1 MFSART
7 RWDLTANRLAE
18 LLAHKRAG
26 GRRVLD
32 LTETNPTRAGLQAP
46 ADVLAALADPAG
58 LAYQPDPC
66 GLRAARQAVSAD
78 FARRGA
84 DVAPGHVVLTASTSE
99 AYGFLFKLLCD
110 AGDEVM
116 VPRPSYPLFE
126 YLAGLEGVAARP
138 YPLVFDGEWRVDVAA
153 LEGGIGPRT
162 RAVIVVSPNNPTGSF
177 VKPDEAAALHAA
189 AARAGLALVADEVFA
204 DFPLRAGAG
213 GAVFAAGGAALWFS
227 LGGLSK
233 SCGLPQLKLAWIALG
248 GPAALRDE
256 ARARLELIADTYL
269 SVSTPVQLAAPALL
283 ARAGALRAPIAA
295 RVASNLA
302 TLRGQVAGSAAT
314 LLPPEGGW
322 SAVLRIPATVG
333 EEERVLSLL
342 EHEDVLVHPGYFF
355 DFPHEAFLVASLL
368 PRPDE
373 FQEAV
378 SRLLRVL

>member
-7 RWDLTANRLAE
+7 RWDLTANRLSE
-18 LLAHKRAG
+18 LMAHKRAE

-32 LTETNPTRAGLQAP
+32 LTETNPTRAGLRAP
-46 ADVLAALADPAG
+46 ADVLAALADPAA
-58 LAYQPDPC
+58 LAYEPDPR
-66 GLRAARQAVSAD
+66 GMSTAREAVSAD

-84 DVAPGHVVLTASTSE
+84 DVAPDHLVLTASTSE

-138 YPLVFDGEWRVDVAA
+138 YPLLFDGEWRVDVAA
-153 LEGGIGPRT
+153 LEGGITPRT
-162 RAVIVVSPNNPTGSF
+162 RAVVVVSPNNPTGSF
-177 VKPDEAAALHAA
+177 VKPDEGAALHAV
-189 AARAGLALVADEVFA
+189 AARAGLALIADEVFA
-204 DFPLRAGAG
+204 DFPLAPGAG
-213 GAVFAAGGAALWFS
+213 GAGFAAGGTALSFS

-248 GPAALRDE
+248 GPAGLRGEAL
-256 ARARLELIADTYL
+256 ARLELIADTYL
-269 SVSTPVQLAAPALL
+269 SVSTPVQRAAPALL
-283 ARAGALRAPIAA
+283 ARAEKLRAPIAA

-302 TLRGQVAGSAAT
+302 LLRRRVAGTAAT
-314 LLPPEGGW
+314 LLPPDGGW

-333 EEERVLSLL
+333 EEERVLTLL
-342 EHEDVLVHPGYFF
+342 EQEDVLVHPGYFF

-373 FQEAV
+373 FEEAV